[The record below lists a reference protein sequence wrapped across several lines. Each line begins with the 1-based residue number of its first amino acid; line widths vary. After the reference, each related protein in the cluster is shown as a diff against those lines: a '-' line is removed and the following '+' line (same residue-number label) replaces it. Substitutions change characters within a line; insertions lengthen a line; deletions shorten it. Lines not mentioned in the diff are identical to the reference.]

1 MKTCLTKKFLN
12 VITTML
18 SLEFDYK
25 FVCAYTYACVFLI
38 SQIENLTYFN
48 RVERYPKYRL
58 IA

>member
-1 MKTCLTKKFLN
+1 
-12 VITTML
+12 ML